1 MTIIEEIIGRRRQ
14 RIAAHGHSMGASLPA
29 RRGSPIV
36 PFGRAAGGGGFI
48 ACEFKRASP
57 SRGLFAPAA
66 DAVDQ
71 ARRYAERGVQTLSV
85 LTEEEYFAGSLQDLC
100 RIKDAFP
107 NLCIMRKDFII
118 DEEDI
123 HVSFRAGADAVLL
136 IASMHSAG
144 ALRKLYRRAKGL
156 GLEVLLEV
164 HDDEDLVKARD
175 LKPDVTG
182 FNSRDLKTFRIDHLT
197 PLQLRGRVDW
207 RTRAVYESG
216 ITSPEHGALAYS
228 AGFHGMLIGE
238 AAMKNDALIDRIRE
252 IGNREWKNFWYRLA
266 CEKGRAAP
274 LVKVCGITS
283 EHDAKL
289 SVELG
294 ADLLGFILAPSPRR
308 AHGSLLEEL
317 ADLEVPKVG
326 VVVVER
332 GRTPDPAVKGL
343 LEDGL
348 LDALQFHGDEQ
359 PDSCFSMAF
368 PYYKALRLR
377 DASDVEK
384 ISSFSCPRVLV
395 DAYVRGVAGGT
406 GRRIEQHLVDRVR
419 ARHPLWLAGGI
430 EPRNVESIIRLCAPE
445 LIDAS
450 SGLESEPGVKD
461 AARMRDFFRAVV
473 RAKEG

>member
-1 MTIIEEIIGRRRQ
+1 VTIIQEIIGRRRQ
-14 RIAAHGHSMGASLPA
+14 RIAAHGHSMGVSLPA
-29 RRGSPIV
+29 RRRSPIV

-48 ACEFKRASP
+48 VCEFKRASP
-57 SRGLFAPAA
+57 SRGLFAPVA
-66 DAVDQ
+66 DAVEQ
-71 ARRYAERGVQTLSV
+71 ARRYAERGIQTLSV

-107 NLCIMRKDFII
+107 GLCLMRKDFII

-144 ALRKLYRRAKGL
+144 DLHKLYRRAKGL

-164 HDDEDLVKARD
+164 HDTEDLLKARN
-175 LKPDVTG
+175 LKPELTG
-182 FNSRDLKTFRIDHLT
+182 FNSRDLKTFRIDHLV
-197 PLQLRGRVDW
+197 PLQLRGLVDW

-228 AGFHGMLIGE
+228 AGFHGMLVGE
-238 AAMKNDALIDRIRE
+238 AAMKNGALIDRIRE
-252 IGNREWKNFWYRLA
+252 IGNWRWKDFWYRLA
-266 CEKGRAAP
+266 CGRGRP

-283 EHDAKL
+283 EQDAKL

-294 ADLLGFILAPSPRR
+294 ADLLGFIFAPSPRR
-308 AHGSLLEEL
+308 VHGSLLAEL

-326 VVVVER
+326 VVMVER

-368 PYYKALRLR
+368 PYYKALRLH
-377 DASDVEK
+377 DGSDVEK

-395 DAYVRGVAGGT
+395 DAYVQGTAGGT
-406 GRRIEQHLVDRVR
+406 GKRIEQHLVDRVR

-430 EPRNVESIIRLCAPE
+430 DPRNVENIIRLCSPE

-461 AARMRDFFRAVV
+461 EARMRDFFSAVE
-473 RAKEG
+473 RAKRG